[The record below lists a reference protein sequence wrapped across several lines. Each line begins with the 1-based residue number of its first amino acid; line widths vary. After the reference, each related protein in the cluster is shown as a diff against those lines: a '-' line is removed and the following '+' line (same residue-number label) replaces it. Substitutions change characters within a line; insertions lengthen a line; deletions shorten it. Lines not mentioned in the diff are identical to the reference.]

1 MQEEKSNSVLDDNQ
15 IVIINN
21 IDPPRAEEIRSF
33 SLYGDISEKMCGDA
47 VSTLLYFAENPSS
60 VAYEDPTDP
69 DSELVTVPN
78 PIKMLVSTSGG
89 SASEMF
95 SVYDTMR
102 LVRESCDI
110 ETFGVGKVMSAGV
123 LLLAAGTKGKRKIGQ
138 NCRVMIHGVMGGFGG
153 SLTNMENEIN
163 EVRWVQESYIKC
175 LAAESNLTASGI
187 KKMLKK
193 QVDVYLSA
201 EEAVKFGIADKIV

>member
-1 MQEEKSNSVLDDNQ
+1 MQEEKSNSTLEDNQ

-33 SLYGDISEKMCGDA
+33 SLYGDITEKMCGDA

-60 VAYEDPTDP
+60 MAYEDPDDP
-69 DSELVTVPN
+69 DSKLITVPN

-153 SLTNMENEIN
+153 SLTSMENEIN

-201 EEAVKFGIADKIV
+201 EEAVKFGIADEIV

>member
-60 VAYEDPTDP
+60 VAYEDPSDP

>member
-60 VAYEDPTDP
+60 VAYEDPSDP

-78 PIKMLVSTSGG
+78 PIKMLVSTGGG

>member
-47 VSTLLYFAENPSS
+47 VSTLLYFAENPNS
-60 VAYEDPTDP
+60 VAYEDPNDP
-69 DSELVTVPN
+69 DSELITVPN

-123 LLLAAGTKGKRKIGQ
+123 LILAAGTKGKRKIGQ

-153 SLTNMENEIN
+153 SLTSMENEIN
-163 EVRWVQESYIKC
+163 EVRWIQESYIKC
-175 LAAESNLTASGI
+175 LAAESNLTVSGI

-201 EEAVKFGIADKIV
+201 EEAVKFGIADEIV

>member
-21 IDPPRAEEIRSF
+21 IDSPRAEEIRSF

-47 VSTLLYFAENPSS
+47 VSTLLYFAENPNS
-60 VAYEDPTDP
+60 VAYEDPSDP
-69 DSELVTVPN
+69 DSELITVPN

-163 EVRWVQESYIKC
+163 EVRWIQESYIKC
-175 LAAESNLTASGI
+175 LAAESNLTVSGI

-201 EEAVKFGIADKIV
+201 EEAVKFGIADEIV